1 MTHAIAE
8 QDLFGFVPPSHN
20 LPAEV
25 DSGLIPLHL
34 RDANRFV
41 AEHHRHHKPVQGHK
55 FSIGLVRNGA
65 LIGVAIVGRP
75 VARAVDDGLTAE
87 VTRLCTDGTK
97 NACSRLYAACWR
109 AARAMGYQRIVTYIF
124 DSETGTSLKAAGW
137 QRLGH
142 VAGES
147 WNRPNRFRQ
156 DKHPLCAKR
165 KYGIGKW
172 WPCT

>member
-8 QDLFGFVPPSHN
+8 QDLFDFVPPSYRP
-20 LPAEV
+20 PAGV

-41 AEHHRHHKPVQGHK
+41 AEHHRHHGPTQGHK
-55 FSIGLVRNGA
+55 FSIGLLQDGA
-65 LIGVAIVGRP
+65 LTGVAIVGRP
-75 VARAVDDGLTAE
+75 VARAVDDGITAE
-87 VTRLCTDGTK
+87 VTRLCTNGAK

-109 AARAMGYQRIVTYIF
+109 AAGAMGYRRIVTYIF
-124 DSETGTSLKAAGW
+124 DSQSGASLKAAGW

-142 VAGES
+142 VPGES
-147 WNRPNRFRQ
+147 WNRPNRFRS

-165 KYGIGKW
+165 KYGISH
-172 WPCT
+172 WP